1 MEITQAVRQVLSWYA
16 HENIGVKTNLVRI
29 LMHGALAGTGRMVI
43 LPVDQGFEHGPD
55 RSFGMNLEAYDP
67 DYHFQ
72 VATRAGLSAYAA
84 PLGMLECIADKFVGQ
99 VPLILK
105 LNSSNSLMAQEAS
118 PDQAI
123 TASVQD
129 ALRLGCC
136 AVGMTIYPGS
146 NNFHHMLQEARE
158 IIYQAKASGLA
169 AVIWSYPRGEGVSK
183 EGQSAIDVCCYAG
196 HIAALIGA
204 NIIKLK
210 LPTSFIEKQ
219 DVQKIY
225 AEHAIKIA
233 TLEDRIRHVMRSI
246 FNYKRLVIFSGGAAK
261 SDEEILDEIRMI
273 HRANASGSIIGRNS
287 FQRVLKKSLELLKN
301 VCQIYRGEL

>member
-1 MEITQAVRQVLSWYA
+1 MEVTSNVRQILSWYG
-16 HENIGVKTNLVRI
+16 HENIGVRTNLARI
-29 LMHGALAGTGRMVI
+29 LMHGALAGTGRMLI

-55 RSFGMNLEAYDP
+55 RSFGPNADAYDP

-72 VATRAGLSAYAA
+72 LASQANLSAYAA
-84 PLGMLECIADKFVGQ
+84 PLGMLECSADKFMGQ

-105 LNSSNSLMAQEAS
+105 LNSASSLMTLES
-118 PDQAI
+118 SCDQAI

-146 NNFHHMLQEARE
+146 NNFYNMLEEARE
-158 IIYQAKASGLA
+158 IIRQAKDSGLA
-169 AVIWSYPRGEGVSK
+169 TIIWSYPRGQGISK
-183 EGQSAIDVCCYAG
+183 EGQSAIDVCCYSG

-210 LPTSFIEKQ
+210 PPVNFIENAQ
-219 DVQKIY
+219 AQKIY
-225 AEHAIKIA
+225 AQSEIKTT
-233 TLEDRIRHVMRSI
+233 TLEDRVRHVMRSI
-246 FNYKRLVIFSGGAAK
+246 FNGKRLVVFSGGVAK
-261 SDEEILDEIRMI
+261 SDEEILQEIHMI
-273 HRANASGSIIGRNS
+273 YRAGASGSIMGRNS

>member
-1 MEITQAVRQVLSWYA
+1 MELTQRVRQVLSWYG
-16 HENIGVKTNLVRI
+16 HENIGVRTNIARI
-29 LMHGALAGTGRMVI
+29 LMHGALAGTGKMLI

-55 RSFGMNLEAYDP
+55 RSFGPNPDAYDP

-72 VATRAGLSAYAA
+72 LAILANLSAYAA
-84 PLGMLECIADKFVGQ
+84 PLGMLECSADKFMGQ

-105 LNSSNSLMAQEAS
+105 LNSSNSLMDKNTA

-123 TASVQD
+123 TASIQD
-129 ALRLGCC
+129 AQRLGCC

-146 NNFHHMLQEARE
+146 SNFHDMLREARE
-158 IIYQAKASGLA
+158 IIRQAKDCGLA
-169 AVIWSYPRGEGVSK
+169 TVIWSYPRGQGISK

-210 LPTSFIEKQ
+210 PPINFIESP
-219 DVQKIY
+219 DAQKIY
-225 AEHAIKIA
+225 AQSSIKTA
-233 TLEDRIRHVMRSI
+233 SLEDRIRHVMKST
-246 FNYKRLVIFSGGAAK
+246 FNNKRLVVFSGGMAK
-261 SDEEILDEIRMI
+261 SDEEILDEVKMLY
-273 HRANASGSIIGRNS
+273 RAGASGSIIGRNS

>member
-84 PLGMLECIADKFVGQ
+84 PLGMLEFAADKFTGQ

-105 LNSSNSLMAQEAS
+105 LNSAISLLSKNLS
-118 PDQAI
+118 PTQAM
-123 TASVQD
+123 TSSVED
-129 ALRLGCC
+129 ALRLGCS
-136 AVGMTIYPGS
+136 AVGVTIYPGS
-146 NNFHHMLQEARE
+146 DDFYNAIDEIRE
-158 IIYQAKASGLA
+158 IILEAKSCGLA
-169 AVIWSYPRGEGVSK
+169 VVVWSYPRGEGVSK
-183 EGQSAIDVCCYAG
+183 EGETAIDVCSYAG
-196 HIAALIGA
+196 HIAAVIGA

-210 LPTSFIEKQ
+210 PPSNFIEKSENL
-219 DVQKIY
+219 KIY
-225 AEHAIKIA
+225 QENHIQTG
-233 TLEDRIRHVMRSI
+233 TLVQRISQVMKSI
-246 FNYKRLVIFSGGAAK
+246 FNGKRLVVFSGLAK
-261 SDEEILDEIRMI
+261 RSDQDLLAEIAMI
-273 HRANASGSIIGRNS
+273 KEAGASGSIIGRNI
-287 FQRVLKKSLELLKN
+287 FQRPFNKSIELLQK
-301 VCQIYRGEL
+301 VCQIYRADV